1 VSTAAAAAGTP
12 SDPARGFAFAVFAM
26 TAGAA
31 VLALLANLVTRH
43 PEAISPIWLGDAY
56 ATCWLLA
63 RRHRAWPE
71 WPALLLAMAGAN
83 VSIGLLFGYPWSVSL
98 SFVPINVGA
107 VWVAAVLLGRCC
119 MPHCAD
125 LPPRVLALALLM
137 GGVVP
142 SALGGLLAWMLLPE
156 LTRGDPAG
164 FWVAWVIGGVAGA
177 LTVLPVGLHVIGRRR
192 LPSLSASSLGLLVAT
207 VMLSALALWGLR
219 QPFVYICMLLVT
231 LAALRGYAV
240 TSVGVLVVSTLISL
254 MWATGLYVDAPVA
267 SPWDAI
273 FNHLPHAVALVPALL
288 LAARAQQSED
298 LQARFDGLYLSAP
311 EAIALTGPGGTLLA
325 ANPAAE
331 KLLGLS
337 EAEMKPRGV
346 DGLIDPADAR
356 RGTLLAERES
366 LGSAHGMLRLRRG
379 DGSLV
384 ECDVSTAQ
392 YRMPSG
398 EWASHSFVR
407 DATPRLQQEQALR
420 EAADLLQRLSDMVPG
435 ALSVFEAGP
444 DGRLRVPWASR
455 ALTPL
460 LGVSLQ
466 DAALSADA
474 VFRHVPPADL
484 ERLGQRFA
492 DSARELSLL
501 DEEFAVH
508 LPGQGPRWMAMH
520 SMPLRLADGAT
531 QWHGYIAD
539 VSERRAAAEKIRQQ
553 GARLELALAS
563 GGIGTWDND
572 IRRGTN
578 TTSERWHALLG
589 FRPGEFE
596 QTLEAFDALVHP
608 DDLPPL
614 LERRFSAQ
622 KGAQDEVLLYR
633 ARHRNGSWRWMESR
647 AVVVERDEVGKPLRL
662 MGTAIDVTERIE
674 ADRLRA
680 ERDRA
685 EAADRAKTA
694 FMSRMSHELRTPLNA
709 VLGFTQVLASDP
721 DGRLDSVQR
730 EQLGQ
735 VMTSSEHL
743 LSLINDLLDLSRVE
757 SGELVVQ
764 REPLAV
770 AALLDEARAS
780 MAPLARRAGVD
791 LQTEPVDPTLGVLGD
806 RVRVRQVLMNL
817 VSNAIKYNA
826 RGGRVRLRCEV
837 VAGQVALEVQ
847 DTGRGL
853 TADQQAHLF
862 EPFNRLGA
870 EASGVEGAGIGLTI
884 SRQLVERMGGRIE
897 VSSHPGDGSRFRALL
912 PSTTVGLPSTAV
924 PAVESLPTA
933 APPVAALPVPVAAVA
948 AVAEPASRVGTAP
961 RPPPQAPALPAQAQ
975 AAMAQGRQLRVLYAE
990 DNPVNVTLLQ
1000 MMTRRRADVLLTVA
1014 RSGQE
1019 ALLAARQQPLD
1030 LLLADMNLGDMTGLD
1045 LAATLHGEPAT
1056 ARLRCVA
1063 LSADALPMQIEAARQ
1078 AGFAGYLTK
1087 PLRMADLFKAFDDA
1101 WAEVG

>member
-1 VSTAAAAAGTP
+1 MSTTALVAGAP
-12 SDPARGFAFAVFAM
+12 SDPARGFVFALLAM
-26 TAGAA
+26 AVGAA
-31 VLALLANLVTRH
+31 ALAFMANLVTRF
-43 PEAISPIWLGDAY
+43 PGALSPIWLGDAY

-63 RRHRAWPE
+63 RRHRPWPE
-71 WPALLLAMAGAN
+71 WPALLMVMAAAN
-83 VSIGLLFGYPWSVSL
+83 VTTGWVFGHPLSVSL
-98 SFVPINVGA
+98 SFVPVNVGA
-107 VWVAAVLLGRCC
+107 VLLATVLLGRCC

-142 SALGGLLAWMLLPE
+142 SAFGGALAWLLLPGR
-156 LTRGDPAG
+156 TGVDPAG
-164 FWVAWVIGGVAGA
+164 LWLAWVIGGVTGA
-177 LTVLPVGLHVIGRRR
+177 LTVLPVGLHIIGRRR
-192 LPSLSASSLGLLVAT
+192 LPHVDPASAGLLLAT
-207 VMLSALALWGLR
+207 LLLSALALWGLR

-240 TSVGVLVVSTLISL
+240 TSVGVLGVSTLISL

-267 SPWDAI
+267 GPWDAV
-273 FNHLPHAVALVPALL
+273 FSHLPHAVALVPALL
-288 LAARAQQSED
+288 LAARAQLAEE

-311 EAIALTGPGGTLLA
+311 EAIVLGGPDTSLLA
-325 ANPAAE
+325 ANPAAQT
-331 KLLGLS
+331 LFGMS
-337 EAEMKPRGV
+337 EAELKLRGIE
-346 DGLIDPADAR
+346 GLVDPADAR
-356 RGTLLAERES
+356 RATMLAERAAS
-366 LGSAHGMLRLRRG
+366 GSANGMLRLRRG

-384 ECDVSTAQ
+384 ECDVSTAR
-392 YRMPSG
+392 YRLPSG
-398 EWASHSFVR
+398 DWASHSFLR
-407 DATPRLQQEQALR
+407 DATLRLQQEQALR
-420 EAADLLQRLSDMVPG
+420 EGAELLQRLADMVPG

-460 LGVSLQ
+460 LGVTLQ

-484 ERLGQRFA
+484 ARLRQRFA
-492 DSARELSLL
+492 DSAGQLSLL
-501 DEEFAVH
+501 DEEFAVL
-508 LPGQGPRWMAMH
+508 LPGRQQRWLTMH
-520 SMPLRLADGAT
+520 SMPLRLADGNT

-539 VSERRAAAEKIRQQ
+539 VSERRAAAEEMRQQ
-553 GARLELALAS
+553 RARLELALAS

-589 FRPGEFE
+589 FGPGEFE
-596 QTLEAFDALVHP
+596 QTLAAFDALVHP

-614 LERRFSAQ
+614 LERRRSARL
-622 KGAQDEVLLYR
+622 GAQDAVLLYR
-633 ARHRNGSWRWMESR
+633 ARHRNGSWRWIESR
-647 AVVVERDEVGKPLRL
+647 AVVAERDEEGRPLRL
-662 MGTAIDVTERIE
+662 MGTAIDVTERVE

-721 DGRLDSVQR
+721 EGRLDGVQR
-730 EQLGQ
+730 DQLGQ
-735 VMTSSEHL
+735 VMAASEHL

-757 SGELVVQ
+757 SGELLMQ
-764 REPLAV
+764 REPLGV
-770 AALLDEARAS
+770 AALLDEARVS
-780 MAPLARRAGVD
+780 MAPLARRGGVD
-791 LQTEPVDPTLGVLGD
+791 LQAAPVDPSLGVLGD

-817 VSNAIKYNA
+817 VSNAIKYNS
-826 RGGRVRLRCEV
+826 RGGRVTLRCDAVGDE
-837 VAGQVALEVQ
+837 VALEVQ

-853 TADQQAHLF
+853 SADQQAHLF

-870 EASGVEGAGIGLTI
+870 EGSGVEGAGIGLTI

-897 VSSHPGDGSRFRALL
+897 VHSHPGEGSRFRALL
-912 PSTTVGLPSTAV
+912 PRTTIDV
-924 PAVESLPTA
+924 PGAAMPLTSPRPVAEPPTPGSL
-933 APPVAALPVPVAAVA
+933 APPA
-948 AVAEPASRVGTAP
+948 AVAEAAP
-961 RPPPQAPALPAQAQ
+961 RIATPPRPAQQAAALPPQAQ
-975 AAMAQGRQLRVLYAE
+975 AAMAAGRQLRVLYAE

-1000 MMTRRRADVLLTVA
+1000 MMARRRADVLLEVA

-1019 ALLAARQQPLD
+1019 ALVAARRQPPD
-1030 LLLADMNLGDMTGLD
+1030 LLLADMNLGDMSGLD
-1045 LAATLHGEPAT
+1045 LAATLHGEPPT
-1056 ARLRCVA
+1056 AGLRCVA

-1087 PLRMADLFKAFDDA
+1087 PLRMAELFKAFDDA
-1101 WAEVG
+1101 WAQVG